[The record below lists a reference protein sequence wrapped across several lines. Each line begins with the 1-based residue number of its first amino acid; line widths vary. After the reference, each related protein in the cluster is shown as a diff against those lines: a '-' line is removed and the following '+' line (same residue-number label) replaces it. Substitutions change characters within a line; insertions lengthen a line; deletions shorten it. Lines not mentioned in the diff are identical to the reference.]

1 MNKKIILSA
10 LAIASVLTACDDDY
24 MKQFEDQDANITDVK
39 NLTMTLENSDYSS
52 IASNATNIAKALEL
66 DPENQ
71 TYVEMLKQV
80 GKQYYFTDDI
90 AGEDYIPAYL
100 MAKYPNADQKSKFTV
115 TYKKFKKTSSYLADF
130 ANISS
135 YQLSGSDYEGV
146 WGDKVKASF
155 LTPQTLNRIP
165 GILKENM
172 SGAAEGTM
180 CVVNYAYSDVEPSI
194 GGGTKEE
201 ESPYA
206 KISEVI
212 ATGAGVESTI
222 KAEVVGTYAKGI
234 LVSDGTGSVLVYPNN
249 VPNYS
254 VGDSVIVTGTT
265 ASYGGLLQYPNTS
278 VITRSGKSESF
289 NYPKAQTMDAAA
301 LNDWMK
307 SPVVKYAKVTGK
319 LSITT
324 NSKGATYYNVEIEGV
339 NGKGSISYPM
349 TGIVDPAL
357 NGKDVDI
364 IGYLI
369 GVTDKDTKYAN
380 IMMTSICE
388 KGGTMLTPIGVL
400 ATSVAG
406 EHKAEGVVI
415 AKYARGFLLSDGTGK
430 MLVYNFKGYDVEIG
444 DVVAVDGKTS
454 LYSGLIQFNSPK
466 VTKLERTAKVSQP
479 VAQEL
484 TAADFTSYVTA
495 PYYAYV
501 TYTGKLSITTDSKGA
516 THYNIAID
524 GTTAQGSISYP
535 LTGAVDLELLKGKTV
550 TVTGY
555 AFGQSSGRYLNTM
568 ITSIAEATPAKAKI
582 AFRAGANVQPNAA
595 VLYRLEGTEWK
606 AYTNDDVKVAVLSP
620 KDYEELGSVTV
631 GDPANALPIYLAKK
645 FPYLVDESMAVVV
658 YAKSNDAMAAKEFS
672 LSNGVWA
679 PATNYTMET
688 AVFVKDGDEISANIS
703 THFDNSLI
711 NDEGGLKAQNTELT
725 GDLTYIWKNNNY
737 GWVASAYKNGTT
749 LKSESWLVTP
759 AFNFL
764 KAKHPVMTFDHACN
778 KMAGYNSDE
787 ELKQLMKER
796 MKVFVSVN
804 YTGDVKTC
812 DWTELEIPG
821 WPTGTDWNFAPSG
834 IIDLSSVI
842 GNKKVVIA
850 FMYKSTVISAQSWEI
865 QNLKVYEQ
873 TEE

>member
-10 LAIASVLTACDDDY
+10 LAFASVLTACDDDY

-80 GKQYYFTDDI
+80 GTQYYFTDDI

-194 GGGTKEE
+194 GGGTVEE
-201 ESPYA
+201 VSPYT

-212 ATGAGVESTI
+212 ANGAGVESTI

-234 LVSDGTGSVLVYPNN
+234 LVSDGTGSILVYPNK

-265 ASYGGLLQYPNTS
+265 SSYGGLLQYPNTS
-278 VITRSGKSESF
+278 TITRSGKSESYK
-289 NYPKAQTMDAAA
+289 YPKAEEMDAAT
-301 LNDWMK
+301 LNSWMK
-307 SPVVKYAKVTGK
+307 SPVVKYAKVSGK
-319 LSITT
+319 LKISG
-324 NSKGATYYNVEIEGV
+324 NYYNVEITGL
-339 NGKGSISYPM
+339 NGQGSISYPM

-364 IGYLI
+364 NGYLI
-369 GVTDKDTKYAN
+369 GVTGSSTKYAN

-400 ATSVAG
+400 AASEAG

-415 AKYARGFLLSDGTGK
+415 AKYARGFLISDGTGK
-430 MLVYNFKGYDVEIG
+430 MLVYNSKGYDVEEG

-454 LYSGLIQFNSPK
+454 LYSGLMQFNSPK

-501 TYTGKLSITTDSKGA
+501 TYTGKLSITTNDKGA
-516 THYNIAID
+516 TYYNIAID
-524 GTTAQGSISYP
+524 GTSAQGSISFP
-535 LTGAVDLELLKGKTV
+535 LTGVVSPDLNGKTV

-555 AFGQSSGRYLNTM
+555 AFGQSSGKYLNTM
-568 ITSIAEATPAKAKI
+568 ITNIAEATPAKAKI
-582 AFRAGANVQPNAA
+582 AFRAGANVQPNAS

-620 KDYEELGSVTV
+620 KDYEELGSATV

-672 LSNGVWA
+672 VSNGVWA

-711 NDEGGLKAQNTELT
+711 NDEGGLKAQDTELT

-778 KMAGYNSDE
+778 KMAGYSSDE

-850 FMYKSTVISAQSWEI
+850 FMYRSTEISAQSWEV

>member
-180 CVVNYAYSDVEPSI
+180 CVVNYAYSEVEPSI
-194 GGGTKEE
+194 GGGTVEE
-201 ESPYA
+201 ENPYT

-278 VITRSGKSESF
+278 TITRSGKSESF

-364 IGYLI
+364 TGYLI
-369 GVTDKDTKYAN
+369 GVTGKDTKYAN

-388 KGGTMLTPIGVL
+388 KGGAMLTPVGVL
-400 ATSVAG
+400 ATSAAG

-430 MLVYNFKGYDVEIG
+430 MLVYNSKGYDVEIG
-444 DVVAVDGKTS
+444 DVVAVDGNTK
-454 LYSGLIQFNSPK
+454 LYSGLMQLNSPK

-501 TYTGKLSITTDSKGA
+501 TYTGKLSITTNDKGA
-516 THYNIAID
+516 TYYNIAID
-524 GTTAQGSISYP
+524 GTSAQGSISFP
-535 LTGAVDLELLKGKTV
+535 LTGVVSPDLKGKTV

-555 AFGQSSGRYLNTM
+555 AFGQSSGKFLNTM
-568 ITSIAEATPAKAKI
+568 ITTIAEATPAKAKI

-595 VLYRLEGTEWK
+595 VLYRLVGTEWK

-620 KDYEELGSVTV
+620 KDYEELGSATV

-688 AVFVKDGDEISANIS
+688 AIFVKDGDEISANIS

-737 GWVASAYKNGTT
+737 GWVASAYKNGAT

-764 KAKHPVMTFDHACN
+764 KAKHPVMTFDHALN
-778 KMAGYNSDE
+778 KMAGYDTEE

-796 MKVFVSVN
+796 CKVLVSVN

-850 FMYKSTVISAQSWEI
+850 FVYKSVENSAHSWEI

>member
-80 GKQYYFTDDI
+80 GTQYYFTDDI

-194 GGGTKEE
+194 GGGTVEE
-201 ESPYA
+201 ESPYT

-212 ATGAGVESTI
+212 ANGAGVESTI

-234 LVSDGTGSVLVYPNN
+234 LVSDGTGSILVYPNK

-265 ASYGGLLQYPNTS
+265 SSYGGLLQYPNTS
-278 VITRSGKSESF
+278 TITRSGKSESYK
-289 NYPKAQTMDAAA
+289 YPKAEEMDAAT
-301 LNDWMK
+301 LNSWMK
-307 SPVVKYAKVTGK
+307 SPVVKYAKVSGK
-319 LSITT
+319 LKISG
-324 NSKGATYYNVEIEGV
+324 NYYNVEITGL
-339 NGKGSISYPM
+339 NGQGSISYPM

-364 IGYLI
+364 NGYLI
-369 GVTDKDTKYAN
+369 GVTGSSTKYAN

-400 ATSVAG
+400 AASEAG

-415 AKYARGFLLSDGTGK
+415 AKYARGFLISDGTGK
-430 MLVYNFKGYDVEIG
+430 MLVYNSKGYDVEEG

-454 LYSGLIQFNSPK
+454 LYSGLMQFNSPK

-501 TYTGKLSITTDSKGA
+501 TYTGKLSITTNDKGA
-516 THYNIAID
+516 TYYNIAID
-524 GTTAQGSISYP
+524 GTSAQGSISFP
-535 LTGAVDLELLKGKTV
+535 LTDVVSPDLNGKTV

-555 AFGQSSGRYLNTM
+555 AFGQSSGKYLNTM
-568 ITSIAEATPAKAKI
+568 IATIAEATPAKAKI
-582 AFRAGANVQPNAA
+582 AFRAGANVQPNAS

-620 KDYEELGSVTV
+620 KDYEELGSATV

-672 LSNGVWA
+672 VSNGVWA

-711 NDEGGLKAQNTELT
+711 NDEGGLKAQDTELT

-778 KMAGYNSDE
+778 KMAGYSSDE
-787 ELKQLMKER
+787 ELMQLMKER

-850 FMYKSTVISAQSWEI
+850 FMYKSTEISAQSWEV

>member
-10 LAIASVLTACDDDY
+10 LAFASVLTACDDDY

-80 GKQYYFTDDI
+80 GTQYYFTDDI

-155 LTPQTLNRIP
+155 LTPQTLNLIP

-194 GGGTKEE
+194 GGGQPEE
-201 ESPYA
+201 EQLA
-206 KISEVI
+206 WTKIASI
-212 ATGAGVESTI
+212 PAR
-222 KAEVVGTYAKGI
+222 
-234 LVSDGTGSVLVYPNN
+234 
-249 VPNYS
+249 
-254 VGDSVIVTGTT
+254 T
-265 ASYGGLLQYPNTS
+265 A
-278 VITRSGKSESF
+278 
-289 NYPKAQTMDAAA
+289 
-301 LNDWMK
+301 
-307 SPVVKYAKVTGK
+307 
-319 LSITT
+319 
-324 NSKGATYYNVEIEGV
+324 
-339 NGKGSISYPM
+339 
-349 TGIVDPAL
+349 
-357 NGKDVDI
+357 GKDWNYVNV
-364 IGYLI
+364 G
-369 GVTDKDTKYAN
+369 
-380 IMMTSICE
+380 
-388 KGGTMLTPIGVL
+388 PID
-400 ATSVAG
+400 
-406 EHKAEGVVI
+406 
-415 AKYARGFLLSDGTGK
+415 LSD
-430 MLVYNFKGYDVEIG
+430 Y
-444 DVVAVDGKTS
+444 
-454 LYSGLIQFNSPK
+454 
-466 VTKLERTAKVSQP
+466 
-479 VAQEL
+479 
-484 TAADFTSYVTA
+484 
-495 PYYAYV
+495 
-501 TYTGKLSITTDSKGA
+501 
-516 THYNIAID
+516 
-524 GTTAQGSISYP
+524 
-535 LTGAVDLELLKGKTV
+535 KGKTV
-550 TVTGY
+550 
-555 AFGQSSGRYLNTM
+555 
-568 ITSIAEATPAKAKI
+568 KI
-582 AFRAGANVQPNAA
+582 AFEYTSTDTTNPKWEIENFRAGEVPYVNLILFAKQTDGSFKKVVTKKGFAGAGEYVLASLWTDGKYYPFGRIAGDKNYGYCTPEAITVTDGVISATDAADFVVTLEEGTKGGFYIKNAIGKYLYAGYNASKNYYYNSFNAADKTGEQGYEWTVTNINNNNDLFVIKNVDAEQYIRFTTFNGTLEFGNWAESKVENNLLASTLIGDEAGFIATEDGIWKNDATYGWVSQASKGVVSASKLETPEITFSETAAMPFITFDEAMKFGTADMLNVYVAEVGAAAAAKKLTFRAAANVAPNAA
-595 VLYRLEGTEWK
+595 ALYRYDGTAWK
-606 AYTNDDVKVAVLSP
+606 EYSNSDAHVAVLSQ
-620 KDYEELGSVTV
+620 KDYDEMGAATV

-672 LSNGVWA
+672 VSNGVWA

-711 NDEGGLKAQNTELT
+711 NDEGGLKAQDTELT

-778 KMAGYNSDE
+778 KMAGYSSDE
-787 ELKQLMKER
+787 ELMQLMKER

-850 FMYKSTVISAQSWEI
+850 FMYKSTEISAQSWEV

>member
-201 ESPYA
+201 ESPYT

-278 VITRSGKSESF
+278 TITRSGKSESF

-324 NSKGATYYNVEIEGV
+324 NSKGATYYNVVIDGV
-339 NGKGSISYPM
+339 NGQGSISYPM

-369 GVTDKDTKYAN
+369 GVTGKDTKYAN

-400 ATSVAG
+400 ATSAAG

-501 TYTGKLSITTDSKGA
+501 TYTGKLSITTNDKGA
-516 THYNIAID
+516 TYYNVAID
-524 GTTAQGSISYP
+524 GTSAQGSISFP
-535 LTGAVDLELLKGKTV
+535 LTGVVSPDLKGKTV

-555 AFGQSSGRYLNTM
+555 AFGQSSGKFLNTM

-582 AFRAGANVQPNAA
+582 AFRAGANVQPNAS

-850 FMYKSTVISAQSWEI
+850 FMYKSTAISAQSWEI

>member
-24 MKQFEDQDANITDVK
+24 MKQFEGQDANITDVK

-319 LSITT
+319 LSISAD
-324 NSKGATYYNVEIEGV
+324 SKYYNVVIDGV

-369 GVTDKDTKYAN
+369 GVTGKDTKYAN

-400 ATSVAG
+400 ATSAAG

-430 MLVYNFKGYDVEIG
+430 MLVYNFKGYDVEVG

-501 TYTGKLSITTDSKGA
+501 TYTGKLSITTNDKGA
-516 THYNIAID
+516 TYYNVAID
-524 GTTAQGSISYP
+524 GTSAQGSISFP
-535 LTGAVDLELLKGKTV
+535 LTGVVSPDLKGKTV

-555 AFGQSSGRYLNTM
+555 AFGQSSGKFLNTM

-582 AFRAGANVQPNAA
+582 AFRAGANVQPNAS

>member
-289 NYPKAQTMDAAA
+289 KYPKAETMDAAA

-369 GVTDKDTKYAN
+369 GVTGKDTKYAN

-400 ATSVAG
+400 ATSAAG

-495 PYYAYV
+495 PYYAHV
-501 TYTGKLSITTDSKGA
+501 TYTGKLSITTNDKGA
-516 THYNIAID
+516 TYYNVAID
-524 GTTAQGSISYP
+524 GTSAQGSISFP
-535 LTGAVDLELLKGKTV
+535 LTGVVSPDLKGKTV

-555 AFGQSSGRYLNTM
+555 AFGQSSGKFLNTM
-568 ITSIAEATPAKAKI
+568 ITTIAEATPAKAKI
-582 AFRAGANVQPNAA
+582 AFRAGANVQPNAS

-688 AVFVKDGDEISANIS
+688 AVFVKDGNEISANIS

>member
-180 CVVNYAYSDVEPSI
+180 CVVNYAYSEVEPSI
-194 GGGTKEE
+194 GGGTVEE
-201 ESPYA
+201 ENPYT

-212 ATGAGVESTI
+212 ANGAGVESTI

-289 NYPKAQTMDAAA
+289 NYPKAETMNAAA

-324 NSKGATYYNVEIEGV
+324 NSKGATYYNVEIDGV

-369 GVTDKDTKYAN
+369 GVTGKDTKYAN

-400 ATSVAG
+400 AASEAG

-501 TYTGKLSITTDSKGA
+501 TYTGKLSITTNDKGA
-516 THYNIAID
+516 TYYNVAID
-524 GTTAQGSISYP
+524 GTSAQGSISFP
-535 LTGAVDLELLKGKTV
+535 LTGVVSPDLKGKTV

-555 AFGQSSGRYLNTM
+555 AFGQSSGKFLNTM

-582 AFRAGANVQPNAA
+582 AFRAGANVQPNAS
-595 VLYRLEGTEWK
+595 VLYRLVGTEWK

-850 FMYKSTVISAQSWEI
+850 FMYKSTAISAQSWEI

>member
-172 SGAAEGTM
+172 SGVAEGTM

-194 GGGTKEE
+194 GGGTVDEK
-201 ESPYA
+201 SPYT

-265 ASYGGLLQYPNTS
+265 SSYGGLLQYPNTS

-289 NYPKAQTMDAAA
+289 NYPKAQTMNAAA
-301 LNDWMK
+301 INDWMK

-319 LSITT
+319 LSITPD
-324 NSKGATYYNVEIEGV
+324 SKYYNVVIDGV
-339 NGKGSISYPM
+339 NGKGSIQYPM

-357 NGKDVDI
+357 NGKEVDI

-369 GVTDKDTKYAN
+369 GVTGKDTKYAN

-400 ATSVAG
+400 AASEVG
-406 EHKAEGVVI
+406 NHKAEGVVI
-415 AKYARGFLLSDGTGK
+415 AKYARGFLISDGTSK
-430 MLVYNFKGYDVEIG
+430 MLVYNSKGYDVEVG
-444 DVVAVDGKTS
+444 DVVAVEGKTN
-454 LYSGLIQFNSPK
+454 LYSGLMQFNSPK

-501 TYTGKLSITTDSKGA
+501 TYTGKLSINKDKGY
-516 THYNIAID
+516 YNIAID
-524 GTTAQGSISYP
+524 GTSVQGSISFP
-535 LTGAVDLELLKGKTV
+535 LTGAVDPALDGKTV

-555 AFGQSSGRYLNTM
+555 AFGQSTGKFLNTM

-582 AFRAGANVQPNAA
+582 AFRAGADVQPNAS
-595 VLYRLEGTEWK
+595 VLYRFEKSEWK
-606 AYTNDDVKVAVLSP
+606 AYTNNNVKVAVLSP
-620 KDYEELGSVTV
+620 KDYEELGSATV

-658 YAKSNDAMAAKEFS
+658 YAKSKDAMAAKEFS

-688 AVFVKDGDEISANIS
+688 AVFVKDGNEISANIS

-711 NDEGGLKAQNTELT
+711 NDEGGLKAQDTELT
-725 GDLTYIWKNNNY
+725 GDLTFVWKNNNY

-759 AFNFL
+759 AFNFK
-764 KAKHPVMTFDHACN
+764 KAKHPVMKFDHAVN
-778 KMAGYNSDE
+778 KMAYSTDE

-796 MKVFVSVN
+796 CKVLVSVN

-812 DWTELEIPG
+812 DWTELEIPE
-821 WPTGTDWNFAPSG
+821 WPTGTDWAFAPSG

-850 FMYKSTVISAQSWEI
+850 FMYKSTEISAQSWEI

>member
-194 GGGTKEE
+194 GGGTVEE
-201 ESPYA
+201 ENPYT

-249 VPNYS
+249 MPNYS

-324 NSKGATYYNVEIEGV
+324 NNKGATYYNVEIEGV

-369 GVTDKDTKYAN
+369 GVTGKDTKYAN

-400 ATSVAG
+400 ATSAAG

-444 DVVAVDGKTS
+444 DVVAVDGKTK
-454 LYSGLIQFNSPK
+454 LYSGLMQFDSPK

-501 TYTGKLSITTDSKGA
+501 TYTGKLSITTNDKGA
-516 THYNIAID
+516 TYYNVAID
-524 GTTAQGSISYP
+524 GTSAQGSISFP
-535 LTGAVDLELLKGKTV
+535 LTGVVSPDLKGKTV

-555 AFGQSSGRYLNTM
+555 AFGQSSGKFLNTM

-582 AFRAGANVQPNAA
+582 AFRAGANVQPNAS
-595 VLYRLEGTEWK
+595 VLYRLVGTEWK

-850 FMYKSTVISAQSWEI
+850 FMYRSTVISAQSWEI

>member
-201 ESPYA
+201 ESPYT

-324 NSKGATYYNVEIEGV
+324 NNKGATYYNVVIDGV
-339 NGKGSISYPM
+339 NGQGSISYPM

-369 GVTDKDTKYAN
+369 GVTGKDTKYAN

-400 ATSVAG
+400 ATSAAG

-501 TYTGKLSITTDSKGA
+501 TYTGKLSITTNDKGA
-516 THYNIAID
+516 TYYNVAID
-524 GTTAQGSISYP
+524 GTSAQGSISFP
-535 LTGAVDLELLKGKTV
+535 LTGVVSPDLKGKTV

-555 AFGQSSGRYLNTM
+555 AFGQSSGKFLNTM

-582 AFRAGANVQPNAA
+582 AFRAGANVQPNAS

>member
-10 LAIASVLTACDDDY
+10 LAFASVLTACDDDY

-80 GKQYYFTDDI
+80 GTQYYFTDDI

-194 GGGTKEE
+194 GGGTVEE
-201 ESPYA
+201 VSPYT

-212 ATGAGVESTI
+212 ANGAGVESTI

-234 LVSDGTGSVLVYPNN
+234 LVSDGSGSILVYPNK

-265 ASYGGLLQYPNTS
+265 SSYGGLLQYPNTS
-278 VITRSGKSESF
+278 TITRSGKSESYK
-289 NYPKAQTMDAAA
+289 YPKAEEMDAAT
-301 LNDWMK
+301 LNSWMK
-307 SPVVKYAKVTGK
+307 SPVVKYAKVSGK
-319 LSITT
+319 LKISG
-324 NSKGATYYNVEIEGV
+324 NYYNVEITGL
-339 NGKGSISYPM
+339 NGQGSISYPM

-364 IGYLI
+364 NGYLI
-369 GVTDKDTKYAN
+369 GVTGSSTKYAN

-400 ATSVAG
+400 AASEAG

-415 AKYARGFLLSDGTGK
+415 AKYARGFLISDGTGK
-430 MLVYNFKGYDVEIG
+430 MLVYNSKGYDVEEG
-444 DVVAVDGKTS
+444 DVVAVEGKTS
-454 LYSGLIQFNSPK
+454 LYSGLMQFNSPK

-501 TYTGKLSITTDSKGA
+501 TYTGKLSITTNDKGA
-516 THYNIAID
+516 TYYNIAID
-524 GTTAQGSISYP
+524 GTSAQGSISFP
-535 LTGAVDLELLKGKTV
+535 LTGVVSPDLNGKTV

-555 AFGQSSGRYLNTM
+555 AFGQSSGKYLNTM
-568 ITSIAEATPAKAKI
+568 ITTIAEATPAKAKI
-582 AFRAGANVQPNAA
+582 AFRAGANVQPNAS

-620 KDYEELGSVTV
+620 KDYEELGSATV

-672 LSNGVWA
+672 VSNGVWA

-711 NDEGGLKAQNTELT
+711 NDEGGLKAQDTELT

-778 KMAGYNSDE
+778 KMAGYSSDE

-850 FMYKSTVISAQSWEI
+850 FMYKSTEISAQSWEV

>member
-80 GKQYYFTDDI
+80 GTQYYFTDDI

-172 SGAAEGTM
+172 SGSAEGTM

-194 GGGTKEE
+194 GGGTVEE
-201 ESPYA
+201 KSPYT

-212 ATGAGVESTI
+212 ANGAGVESTI

-234 LVSDGTGSVLVYPNN
+234 LVSDGTGSILVYPNK

-265 ASYGGLLQYPNTS
+265 SSYGGLLQYPNTS
-278 VITRSGKSESF
+278 TITRSGKSESYK
-289 NYPKAQTMDAAA
+289 YPKAEEMDAAT
-301 LNDWMK
+301 LNSWMK
-307 SPVVKYAKVTGK
+307 SPVVKYAKVSGK

-324 NSKGATYYNVEIEGV
+324 NSKGTTYYNVEIEGV
-339 NGKGSISYPM
+339 NGQGSISYPM

-364 IGYLI
+364 NGYLI
-369 GVTDKDTKYAN
+369 GVTGSSTKYAN

-400 ATSVAG
+400 AASEAG

-415 AKYARGFLLSDGTGK
+415 AKYARGFLISDGTGK
-430 MLVYNFKGYDVEIG
+430 MLVYNSKGYDVEEG

-454 LYSGLIQFNSPK
+454 LYSGLMQFNSPK
-466 VTKLERTAKVSQP
+466 VTKLERTSKVSQP

-501 TYTGKLSITTDSKGA
+501 TYTGKLSITTNDKGA
-516 THYNIAID
+516 TYYNIAID
-524 GTTAQGSISYP
+524 GTSAQGSISFP
-535 LTGAVDLELLKGKTV
+535 LTGVVSPDLNGKTV

-555 AFGQSSGRYLNTM
+555 AFGQSSGKYLNTM
-568 ITSIAEATPAKAKI
+568 ITTIAEATPAKAKI
-582 AFRAGANVQPNAA
+582 AFRAGANVQPNAS

-620 KDYEELGSVTV
+620 KDYEELGSATV

-672 LSNGVWA
+672 VSNGVWA

-711 NDEGGLKAQNTELT
+711 NDEGGLKAQDTELT

-778 KMAGYNSDE
+778 KMAGYSSDE
-787 ELKQLMKER
+787 ELMQLMKER

-850 FMYKSTVISAQSWEI
+850 FMYKSTEISAQSWEV

>member
-324 NSKGATYYNVEIEGV
+324 NNKGATYYNVEIEGV

-369 GVTDKDTKYAN
+369 GVTGKDTKYAN

-400 ATSVAG
+400 ATSAAG

-501 TYTGKLSITTDSKGA
+501 TYTGKLSITTNDKGA
-516 THYNIAID
+516 TYYNVAID
-524 GTTAQGSISYP
+524 GTSAQGSISFP
-535 LTGAVDLELLKGKTV
+535 LTGVVSPDLKGKTV

-555 AFGQSSGRYLNTM
+555 AFGQSSGKFLNTM

-582 AFRAGANVQPNAA
+582 AFRAGTNVQPNAS

-688 AVFVKDGDEISANIS
+688 AIFVKEGNEISANIS
-703 THFDNSLI
+703 TYFDNSLI
-711 NDEGGLKAQNTELT
+711 NDEGGLKAQDTELT
-725 GDLTYIWKNNNY
+725 GDLTFVWKNNNY

-764 KAKHPVMTFDHACN
+764 KAKHPVMKFDHALN
-778 KMAGYNSDE
+778 KMAGYSTDE

-796 MKVFVSVN
+796 CKVLVSVN

>member
-249 VPNYS
+249 MPNYS

-324 NSKGATYYNVEIEGV
+324 NNKGATYYNVEIEGV

-369 GVTDKDTKYAN
+369 GVTGKDTKYAN

-400 ATSVAG
+400 ATSAAG

-430 MLVYNFKGYDVEIG
+430 MLVYNFKGYDVEVG

-479 VAQEL
+479 AAQEL

-501 TYTGKLSITTDSKGA
+501 TYTGKLSITTNDKGA
-516 THYNIAID
+516 TYYNVAID
-524 GTTAQGSISYP
+524 GTSAQGSISFP
-535 LTGAVDLELLKGKTV
+535 LTGVVSPDLKGKTV

-555 AFGQSSGRYLNTM
+555 AFGQSSGKFLNTM

-582 AFRAGANVQPNAA
+582 AFRAGTNVQPNAS

-711 NDEGGLKAQNTELT
+711 NDEGGLKAQDTELT
-725 GDLTYIWKNNNY
+725 GDLTFVWKNNNY

-759 AFNFL
+759 AFNFK
-764 KAKHPVMTFDHACN
+764 KAKHPVMKFDHALN
-778 KMAGYNSDE
+778 KMAGYSTDE

-796 MKVFVSVN
+796 CKVLVSVN

>member
-80 GKQYYFTDDI
+80 GTQYYFTDDI

-194 GGGTKEE
+194 GGGTVEE
-201 ESPYA
+201 KSPYT

-212 ATGAGVESTI
+212 ANGAGVESTI

-234 LVSDGTGSVLVYPNN
+234 LVSDGSGSILVYPNK

-265 ASYGGLLQYPNTS
+265 SSYGGLLQYPNSS

-289 NYPKAQTMDAAA
+289 NYPQAETMNAAA

-324 NSKGATYYNVEIEGV
+324 NSKGTTYYNVEIEGV
-339 NGKGSISYPM
+339 NGQGSISYPM

-364 IGYLI
+364 NGYLI
-369 GVTDKDTKYAN
+369 GVTGSSTKYAN

-400 ATSVAG
+400 AASEAG

-415 AKYARGFLLSDGTGK
+415 AKYARGFLISDGTGK
-430 MLVYNFKGYDVEIG
+430 MLVYNSKGYDVEVG

-454 LYSGLIQFNSPK
+454 LYSGLMQFNSPK

-501 TYTGKLSITTDSKGA
+501 TYTGKLSITTNDKGA
-516 THYNIAID
+516 TYYNIAID
-524 GTTAQGSISYP
+524 GTSAQGSISFP
-535 LTGAVDLELLKGKTV
+535 LTGVVSPDLNGKTV

-555 AFGQSSGRYLNTM
+555 AFGQSSGKYLNTM
-568 ITSIAEATPAKAKI
+568 IATIAEATPAKAKI
-582 AFRAGANVQPNAA
+582 AFRAGANVQPNAS

-620 KDYEELGSVTV
+620 KDYEELGSATV

-672 LSNGVWA
+672 VSNGVWA

-711 NDEGGLKAQNTELT
+711 NDEGGLKAQDTELT

-778 KMAGYNSDE
+778 KMAGYSSDE

-850 FMYKSTVISAQSWEI
+850 FMYKSTEISAQSWEV

>member
-10 LAIASVLTACDDDY
+10 LAFASVLTACDDDY

-80 GKQYYFTDDI
+80 GTQYYFTDDI

-172 SGAAEGTM
+172 SGVAEGTM

-194 GGGTKEE
+194 GGGTVEE
-201 ESPYA
+201 ESPYT

-212 ATGAGVESTI
+212 ANGAGVESTI

-234 LVSDGTGSVLVYPNN
+234 LVSDGSGSILVYPNK

-265 ASYGGLLQYPNTS
+265 SSYGGLLQYPNTS
-278 VITRSGKSESF
+278 TITRSGKSESYK
-289 NYPKAQTMDAAA
+289 YPKAEEMDAAT
-301 LNDWMK
+301 LNSWMK
-307 SPVVKYAKVTGK
+307 SPVVKYAKVSGK
-319 LSITT
+319 LKISG
-324 NSKGATYYNVEIEGV
+324 NYYNVEITGL
-339 NGKGSISYPM
+339 NGQGSISYPM

-364 IGYLI
+364 NGYLI
-369 GVTDKDTKYAN
+369 GVTGSSTKYAN

-400 ATSVAG
+400 AASEAG

-415 AKYARGFLLSDGTGK
+415 AKYARGFLISDGTGK
-430 MLVYNFKGYDVEIG
+430 MLVYNSKGYDVEEG

-454 LYSGLIQFNSPK
+454 LYSGLMQFNSPK

-501 TYTGKLSITTDSKGA
+501 TYTGKLSITTNNKGA
-516 THYNIAID
+516 TYYNIAID
-524 GTTAQGSISYP
+524 GTSAQGSISFP
-535 LTGAVDLELLKGKTV
+535 LTGVVSPDLNGKTV

-555 AFGQSSGRYLNTM
+555 AFGQSSGKYLNTM
-568 ITSIAEATPAKAKI
+568 ITTIAEATPAKAKI
-582 AFRAGANVQPNAA
+582 AFRAGANVQPNAS

-620 KDYEELGSVTV
+620 KDYEELGSATV

-672 LSNGVWA
+672 VSNGVWA

-711 NDEGGLKAQNTELT
+711 NDEGGLKAQDTELT

-778 KMAGYNSDE
+778 KMAGYSSDE

-850 FMYKSTVISAQSWEI
+850 FMYKSTEISAQSWEV

>member
-165 GILKENM
+165 EILKENM

-201 ESPYA
+201 ESPYT

-278 VITRSGKSESF
+278 TITRSGKSESF

-324 NSKGATYYNVEIEGV
+324 NNKGATYYNVEIEGV

-369 GVTDKDTKYAN
+369 GVTGKDTKYAN

-388 KGGTMLTPIGVL
+388 KGGTMLSPIGVI
-400 ATSVAG
+400 AASEAG
-406 EHKAEGVVI
+406 QHKAEGIVI
-415 AKYARGFLLSDGTGK
+415 AKYARGFLISDGTGK

-444 DVVAVDGKTS
+444 DVVAVDGKTK
-454 LYSGLIQFNSPK
+454 LYSGLMQFDSPK

-479 VAQEL
+479 AAQEL

-495 PYYAYV
+495 PYSAYV
-501 TYTGKLSITTDSKGA
+501 TYTGKLSITTNDKGA
-516 THYNIAID
+516 TYYNVAID
-524 GTTAQGSISYP
+524 GTSAQGSISFP
-535 LTGAVDLELLKGKTV
+535 LTGVVSPDLKGKTV

-555 AFGQSSGRYLNTM
+555 AFGQSSGKFLNTM
-568 ITSIAEATPAKAKI
+568 ITTIAEATTAKAKI
-582 AFRAGANVQPNAA
+582 AFRAGANVQPNAS

-606 AYTNDDVKVAVLSP
+606 AYTNNDVKVAVLSP
-620 KDYEELGSVTV
+620 KDYEELGSATV

>member
-10 LAIASVLTACDDDY
+10 LAFASVLTACDDDY

-80 GKQYYFTDDI
+80 GTQYYFTDDI

-194 GGGTKEE
+194 GGGTVEE
-201 ESPYA
+201 ESPYT

-212 ATGAGVESTI
+212 ANGAGVESTI

-234 LVSDGTGSVLVYPNN
+234 LVSDGSGSILVYPNK

-265 ASYGGLLQYPNTS
+265 SSYGGLLQYPNTS
-278 VITRSGKSESF
+278 TITRSGKSESYK
-289 NYPKAQTMDAAA
+289 YPKAEEMDAAT
-301 LNDWMK
+301 LNSWMK
-307 SPVVKYAKVTGK
+307 SPVVKYAKVSGK
-319 LSITT
+319 LKISG
-324 NSKGATYYNVEIEGV
+324 NYYNVEITGL
-339 NGKGSISYPM
+339 NGQGSISYPM

-364 IGYLI
+364 NGYLI
-369 GVTDKDTKYAN
+369 GVTGSSTKYAN

-400 ATSVAG
+400 AASEAG

-415 AKYARGFLLSDGTGK
+415 AKYARGFLISDGTGK
-430 MLVYNFKGYDVEIG
+430 MLVYNSKGYDVEVG

-454 LYSGLIQFNSPK
+454 LYSGLMQFNSPK

-501 TYTGKLSITTDSKGA
+501 TYTGKLSITTNDKGA
-516 THYNIAID
+516 TYYNIAID
-524 GTTAQGSISYP
+524 GTSAQGSISFP
-535 LTGAVDLELLKGKTV
+535 LTGVVSPDLNGKTV

-555 AFGQSSGRYLNTM
+555 AFGQSSGKYLNTM
-568 ITSIAEATPAKAKI
+568 ITTIAEATPAKAKI
-582 AFRAGANVQPNAA
+582 AFRAGANVQPNAS

-620 KDYEELGSVTV
+620 KDYEELGSATV

-672 LSNGVWA
+672 VSNGVWA

-711 NDEGGLKAQNTELT
+711 NDEGGLKAQDTELT

-778 KMAGYNSDE
+778 KMAGYSSDE

-850 FMYKSTVISAQSWEI
+850 FMYKSTEISAQSWEV

>member
-369 GVTDKDTKYAN
+369 GVTGKDTKYAN

-400 ATSVAG
+400 ATSAAG

-501 TYTGKLSITTDSKGA
+501 TYTGKLSITTNDKGA
-516 THYNIAID
+516 TYYNVAID
-524 GTTAQGSISYP
+524 GTSAQGSISFP
-535 LTGAVDLELLKGKTV
+535 LTGVVSPDLKGKTV

-555 AFGQSSGRYLNTM
+555 AFGQSSGKFLNTM

-582 AFRAGANVQPNAA
+582 AFRAGANVQPNAS

>member
-201 ESPYA
+201 ESPYT

-324 NSKGATYYNVEIEGV
+324 NNKGATYYNVVIEGV

-369 GVTDKDTKYAN
+369 GVTGKDTKYAN

-400 ATSVAG
+400 ATSAAG

-501 TYTGKLSITTDSKGA
+501 TYTGKLSITTNDKGA
-516 THYNIAID
+516 TYYNVAID
-524 GTTAQGSISYP
+524 GTSAQGSISFP
-535 LTGAVDLELLKGKTV
+535 LTGVVSPDLKGKTV

-555 AFGQSSGRYLNTM
+555 AFGQSSGKFLNTM

-582 AFRAGANVQPNAA
+582 AFRAGANVQPNAS
-595 VLYRLEGTEWK
+595 VLYRLVGTEWK

-850 FMYKSTVISAQSWEI
+850 FMYKSTAISAQSWEI

>member
-155 LTPQTLNRIP
+155 LTPQTFNRIP

-201 ESPYA
+201 ESPYT

-249 VPNYS
+249 MPNYS

-278 VITRSGKSESF
+278 TITRSGKSESF

-369 GVTDKDTKYAN
+369 GVTGKDTKYAN

-400 ATSVAG
+400 ATSAAG

-444 DVVAVDGKTS
+444 DVVAVDGKTK
-454 LYSGLIQFNSPK
+454 LYSGLMQFDSPK

-479 VAQEL
+479 AAQEL

-495 PYYAYV
+495 PYSAYV
-501 TYTGKLSITTDSKGA
+501 TYTGKLSITTNDKGA
-516 THYNIAID
+516 TYYNIAID
-524 GTTAQGSISYP
+524 GTSAQGSISFP
-535 LTGAVDLELLKGKTV
+535 LTGVVSPDLKGKTV

-555 AFGQSSGRYLNTM
+555 AFGQSSGKFLNTM

-582 AFRAGANVQPNAA
+582 AFRAGANVQPNAS
-595 VLYRLEGTEWK
+595 VLYRLVGTEWK

-821 WPTGTDWNFAPSG
+821 WSTGTDWNFAPSG

-850 FMYKSTVISAQSWEI
+850 FMYRSTVISAQSWEI

>member
-80 GKQYYFTDDI
+80 GTQYYFTDDI

-194 GGGTKEE
+194 GGGTVEE
-201 ESPYA
+201 ESPYT

-212 ATGAGVESTI
+212 ANGAGVESTI

-234 LVSDGTGSVLVYPNN
+234 LVSDGSGSILVYPNK

-265 ASYGGLLQYPNTS
+265 SSYGGLLQYPNTS
-278 VITRSGKSESF
+278 TITRSGKSESYK
-289 NYPKAQTMDAAA
+289 YPKAEEMDAAT
-301 LNDWMK
+301 LNSWMK
-307 SPVVKYAKVTGK
+307 SPVVKYAKVSGK
-319 LSITT
+319 LKISG
-324 NSKGATYYNVEIEGV
+324 NYYNVEITGL
-339 NGKGSISYPM
+339 NGQGSISYPM

-364 IGYLI
+364 NGYLI
-369 GVTDKDTKYAN
+369 GVTGSSTKYAN

-400 ATSVAG
+400 AASEAG

-415 AKYARGFLLSDGTGK
+415 AKYARGFLISDGTGK
-430 MLVYNFKGYDVEIG
+430 MLVYNSKGYDVEEG

-454 LYSGLIQFNSPK
+454 LYSGLMQFNSPK

-501 TYTGKLSITTDSKGA
+501 TYTGKLSITTNDKGA
-516 THYNIAID
+516 TYYNIAID
-524 GTTAQGSISYP
+524 GTSAQGSISFP
-535 LTGAVDLELLKGKTV
+535 LTGVVSPDLNGKTV

-555 AFGQSSGRYLNTM
+555 AFGQSSGKYLNTM
-568 ITSIAEATPAKAKI
+568 ITTIAEATPAKAKI
-582 AFRAGANVQPNAA
+582 AFRAGANVQPNAS

-620 KDYEELGSVTV
+620 KDYEELGSATV

-672 LSNGVWA
+672 VSNGVWA

-711 NDEGGLKAQNTELT
+711 NDEGGLKAQDTELT

-778 KMAGYNSDE
+778 KMAGYSSDE

-850 FMYKSTVISAQSWEI
+850 FMYRSTEISAQSWEV

>member
-10 LAIASVLTACDDDY
+10 LAFASVLTACDDDY

-80 GKQYYFTDDI
+80 GTQYYFTDDI

-194 GGGTKEE
+194 GGGTVEE
-201 ESPYA
+201 ESPYT

-212 ATGAGVESTI
+212 ANGAGVESTI

-234 LVSDGTGSVLVYPNN
+234 LVSDGSGSILVYPNK

-265 ASYGGLLQYPNTS
+265 SSYGGLLQYPNTS
-278 VITRSGKSESF
+278 TITRSGKSESYK
-289 NYPKAQTMDAAA
+289 YPKAEEMDAAT
-301 LNDWMK
+301 LNSWMK
-307 SPVVKYAKVTGK
+307 SPVVKYAKVSGK
-319 LSITT
+319 LKISG
-324 NSKGATYYNVEIEGV
+324 NYYNVEITGL
-339 NGKGSISYPM
+339 NGQGSISYPM

-364 IGYLI
+364 NGYLI
-369 GVTDKDTKYAN
+369 GVTGSSTKYAN

-400 ATSVAG
+400 AASEAG

-415 AKYARGFLLSDGTGK
+415 AKYARGFLISDGTGK
-430 MLVYNFKGYDVEIG
+430 MLVYNSKGYDVEEG

-454 LYSGLIQFNSPK
+454 LYSGLMQFNSPK

-501 TYTGKLSITTDSKGA
+501 TYTGKLSITTNDKGA
-516 THYNIAID
+516 TYYNIAID
-524 GTTAQGSISYP
+524 GTSAQGSISFP
-535 LTGAVDLELLKGKTV
+535 LTGVVSPDLNGKTV

-568 ITSIAEATPAKAKI
+568 ITTIAEATPAKAKI
-582 AFRAGANVQPNAA
+582 AFRAGANVQPNAS

-620 KDYEELGSVTV
+620 KDYEELGSATV

-672 LSNGVWA
+672 VSNGVWA

-711 NDEGGLKAQNTELT
+711 NDEGGLKAQDTELT

-778 KMAGYNSDE
+778 KMAGYSSDE
-787 ELKQLMKER
+787 ELMQLMKER

-850 FMYKSTVISAQSWEI
+850 FMYRSTEISAQSWEV

>member
-180 CVVNYAYSDVEPSI
+180 CVVNYAYSEVEPSI
-194 GGGTKEE
+194 GGGTVEE
-201 ESPYA
+201 ENPYT

-324 NSKGATYYNVEIEGV
+324 NSKGATYYNVVIDGV
-339 NGKGSISYPM
+339 NGQGSISYPM

-364 IGYLI
+364 TGYLI
-369 GVTDKDTKYAN
+369 GVTGKDTKYAN

-388 KGGTMLTPIGVL
+388 KGGAMLTPIGVL
-400 ATSVAG
+400 ATSAAG

-444 DVVAVDGKTS
+444 DVVAVDGKTK
-454 LYSGLIQFNSPK
+454 LYSGLMQFDSPK

-479 VAQEL
+479 AAQEL

-495 PYYAYV
+495 PYSAYV
-501 TYTGKLSITTDSKGA
+501 TYTGKLSITTNDKGA
-516 THYNIAID
+516 TYYNVAID
-524 GTTAQGSISYP
+524 GTSAQGSISFP
-535 LTGAVDLELLKGKTV
+535 LTGVVSPDLKGKTV

-555 AFGQSSGRYLNTM
+555 AFGQSSGKFLNTM

-582 AFRAGANVQPNAA
+582 AFRAGADVQPNAS
-595 VLYRLEGTEWK
+595 VLYRFEKSEWK

-711 NDEGGLKAQNTELT
+711 NDEGGLKAQDTELT
-725 GDLTYIWKNNNY
+725 GDLTFVWKNNNY

-759 AFNFL
+759 AFNFK
-764 KAKHPVMTFDHACN
+764 KAKRPVMKFDHAVN
-778 KMAGYNSDE
+778 KMAGYSTDE

-796 MKVFVSVN
+796 CKVLVSVN

-812 DWTELEIPG
+812 DWTELEIPE
-821 WPTGTDWNFAPSG
+821 WPTGSDWAFASSG

-842 GNKKVVIA
+842 GNNKVVVA
-850 FMYKSTVISAQSWEI
+850 FVYKSAENSAHSWEI

>member
-146 WGDKVKASF
+146 WGNKVKASF

-201 ESPYA
+201 ESPYT

-278 VITRSGKSESF
+278 TITRSGKSESF

-324 NSKGATYYNVEIEGV
+324 NNKGATYYNVEIEGV

-369 GVTDKDTKYAN
+369 GVTGKDTKYAN

-388 KGGTMLTPIGVL
+388 KGGTMLSPIGVI
-400 ATSVAG
+400 AASEAG
-406 EHKAEGVVI
+406 QHKAEGIVI
-415 AKYARGFLLSDGTGK
+415 AKYARGFLISDGTGK

-444 DVVAVDGKTS
+444 DVVAVDGKTK
-454 LYSGLIQFNSPK
+454 LYSGLMQFDSPK

-479 VAQEL
+479 AAQEL

-495 PYYAYV
+495 PYSAYV
-501 TYTGKLSITTDSKGA
+501 TYTGKLSITTNDKGA
-516 THYNIAID
+516 TYYNIAID
-524 GTTAQGSISYP
+524 GTSAQGSISFP
-535 LTGAVDLELLKGKTV
+535 LTGVVSPDLKGKTV

-555 AFGQSSGRYLNTM
+555 AFGQSSGKFLNTM
-568 ITSIAEATPAKAKI
+568 ITTIAEATPAKAKI
-582 AFRAGANVQPNAA
+582 AFRAGANVQPNAS

-606 AYTNDDVKVAVLSP
+606 AYTNNDVKVAVLSP
-620 KDYEELGSVTV
+620 KDYEELGSATV

>member
-201 ESPYA
+201 ESPYT

-369 GVTDKDTKYAN
+369 GVTGKDTKYAN

-400 ATSVAG
+400 ATSAAG

-501 TYTGKLSITTDSKGA
+501 TYTGKLSKTTDSKGA
-516 THYNIAID
+516 THFNIAID

-555 AFGQSSGRYLNTM
+555 AIGQSSGKFLNTM
-568 ITSIAEATPAKAKI
+568 ITSIAEAAPAKAKI
-582 AFRAGANVQPNAA
+582 AFRAGADVQPNAS
-595 VLYRLEGTEWK
+595 VLYRFEKSEWK
-606 AYTNDDVKVAVLSP
+606 AYTNNDVKVAVLSP
-620 KDYEELGSVTV
+620 KDYEELGSATV

-658 YAKSNDAMAAKEFS
+658 YAKSKDAMAAKEFS

-688 AVFVKDGDEISANIS
+688 AVFVKDGNEISANIS

-711 NDEGGLKAQNTELT
+711 NDEGGLKAQDTELT
-725 GDLTYIWKNNNY
+725 GDLTFVWKNNNY

-759 AFNFL
+759 AFNFK
-764 KAKHPVMTFDHACN
+764 KAKHPVMKFDHAVN
-778 KMAGYNSDE
+778 KMAGYSTDE

-796 MKVFVSVN
+796 CKVLVSVN

-812 DWTELEIPG
+812 DWTELEIPE
-821 WPTGTDWNFAPSG
+821 WPTGTDWSFAPSG

-842 GNKKVVIA
+842 GNNKVVVA
-850 FMYKSTVISAQSWEI
+850 FVYKSAENSAHSWEI

>member
-10 LAIASVLTACDDDY
+10 LAFASVLTACDDDY

-80 GKQYYFTDDI
+80 GTQYYFTDDI

-194 GGGTKEE
+194 GGGTVEE
-201 ESPYA
+201 VSPYT

-212 ATGAGVESTI
+212 ANGAGVESTI

-234 LVSDGTGSVLVYPNN
+234 LVSDGTGSILVYPNK

-265 ASYGGLLQYPNTS
+265 SSYGGLLQYPNTS
-278 VITRSGKSESF
+278 TITRSGKSESYK
-289 NYPKAQTMDAAA
+289 YPKAEEMDAAT
-301 LNDWMK
+301 LNSWMK

-324 NSKGATYYNVEIEGV
+324 NSKGTTYYNVEIEGV
-339 NGKGSISYPM
+339 NGQGSISYPM

-364 IGYLI
+364 NGYLI
-369 GVTDKDTKYAN
+369 GVTGSSTKYAN

-400 ATSVAG
+400 AASEAG

-415 AKYARGFLLSDGTGK
+415 AKYARGFLISDGTGK
-430 MLVYNFKGYDVEIG
+430 MLVYNSKGYDVEEG

-454 LYSGLIQFNSPK
+454 LYSGLMQFKSPK

-501 TYTGKLSITTDSKGA
+501 TYTGKLSITTNDKGA
-516 THYNIAID
+516 TYYNIAID
-524 GTTAQGSISYP
+524 GTSAQGSISFP
-535 LTGAVDLELLKGKTV
+535 LTGVVSPDLNGKTV

-555 AFGQSSGRYLNTM
+555 AFGQSSGKYLNTM
-568 ITSIAEATPAKAKI
+568 IATIAEATPAKAKI
-582 AFRAGANVQPNAA
+582 AFRAGANVQPNAS

-620 KDYEELGSVTV
+620 KDYEELGSATV

-672 LSNGVWA
+672 VSNGVWA

-711 NDEGGLKAQNTELT
+711 NDEGGLKAQDTELT

-778 KMAGYNSDE
+778 KMAGYSSDE

-850 FMYKSTVISAQSWEI
+850 FMYRSTEISAQSWEV

>member
-10 LAIASVLTACDDDY
+10 LAFASVLTACDDDY

-80 GKQYYFTDDI
+80 GTQYYFTDDI

-194 GGGTKEE
+194 GGGTVEE
-201 ESPYA
+201 VSPYT

-212 ATGAGVESTI
+212 ANGAGVESTI

-234 LVSDGTGSVLVYPNN
+234 LVSDGSGSILVYPNK

-265 ASYGGLLQYPNTS
+265 SSYGGLLQYPNTS
-278 VITRSGKSESF
+278 TITRSGKSESYK
-289 NYPKAQTMDAAA
+289 YPKAEEMDAAT
-301 LNDWMK
+301 LNSWMK
-307 SPVVKYAKVTGK
+307 SPVVKYAKVSGK
-319 LSITT
+319 LKISG
-324 NSKGATYYNVEIEGV
+324 NYYNVEITGL
-339 NGKGSISYPM
+339 NGQGSISYPM

-364 IGYLI
+364 NGYLI
-369 GVTDKDTKYAN
+369 GVTGSSTKYAN

-400 ATSVAG
+400 ATSAAG

-415 AKYARGFLLSDGTGK
+415 AKYARGFLISDGTGK
-430 MLVYNFKGYDVEIG
+430 MLVYNSKGYDVEEG

-454 LYSGLIQFNSPK
+454 LYSGLMQFNSPK

-501 TYTGKLSITTDSKGA
+501 TYTGKLSITTNDKGA
-516 THYNIAID
+516 TYYNIAID
-524 GTTAQGSISYP
+524 GTSAQGSISFP
-535 LTGAVDLELLKGKTV
+535 LTGVVSPDLNGKTV

-555 AFGQSSGRYLNTM
+555 AFGQSSGKYLNTM
-568 ITSIAEATPAKAKI
+568 IATIAEVTPAKAKI
-582 AFRAGANVQPNAA
+582 AFRAGANVQPNAS

-620 KDYEELGSVTV
+620 KDYEELGSATV

-672 LSNGVWA
+672 VSNGVWA

-711 NDEGGLKAQNTELT
+711 NDEGGLKAQDTELT

-778 KMAGYNSDE
+778 KMAGYSSDE

-850 FMYKSTVISAQSWEI
+850 FMYRSTEISAQSWEV

>member
-289 NYPKAQTMDAAA
+289 KYPKAETMDAAA

-369 GVTDKDTKYAN
+369 GVTGKDTKYAN

-400 ATSVAG
+400 ATSAAG

-501 TYTGKLSITTDSKGA
+501 TYTGKLSITTNDKGA
-516 THYNIAID
+516 TYYNVAID
-524 GTTAQGSISYP
+524 GTSAQGSISFP
-535 LTGAVDLELLKGKTV
+535 LTGVVSPDLKGKTV

-555 AFGQSSGRYLNTM
+555 AFGQSSGKFLNTM
-568 ITSIAEATPAKAKI
+568 ITTIAEATPAKAKI
-582 AFRAGANVQPNAA
+582 AFRAGANVQPNAS

-688 AVFVKDGDEISANIS
+688 AVFVKDGNEISANIS

>member
-324 NSKGATYYNVEIEGV
+324 NNKGATYYNVEIEGV

-369 GVTDKDTKYAN
+369 GVTGKDTKYAN

-400 ATSVAG
+400 ATSAAG

-501 TYTGKLSITTDSKGA
+501 TYTGKLSITTNDKGA
-516 THYNIAID
+516 TYYNVAID
-524 GTTAQGSISYP
+524 GTSAQGSISFP
-535 LTGAVDLELLKGKTV
+535 LTDVVDPALKGKTV

-555 AFGQSSGRYLNTM
+555 AFGQSSGKFLNTM

-582 AFRAGANVQPNAA
+582 AFRAGANVQPNAS

>member
-80 GKQYYFTDDI
+80 GTQYYFTDDI

-194 GGGTKEE
+194 GGGTVEE
-201 ESPYA
+201 ESPYT

-212 ATGAGVESTI
+212 ANGAGVESTI

-234 LVSDGTGSVLVYPNN
+234 LVSDGTGSILVYPNK

-265 ASYGGLLQYPNTS
+265 SSYGGLLQYPNTS
-278 VITRSGKSESF
+278 TITRSGKSESYK
-289 NYPKAQTMDAAA
+289 YPKAEEMDAAT
-301 LNDWMK
+301 LNSWMK
-307 SPVVKYAKVTGK
+307 SPVVKYAKVSGK
-319 LSITT
+319 LKISG
-324 NSKGATYYNVEIEGV
+324 NYYNVEITGL
-339 NGKGSISYPM
+339 NGQGSISYPM

-364 IGYLI
+364 NGYLI
-369 GVTDKDTKYAN
+369 GVTGSSTKYAN

-400 ATSVAG
+400 AASEAG

-415 AKYARGFLLSDGTGK
+415 AKYARGFLISDGTGK
-430 MLVYNFKGYDVEIG
+430 MLVYNSKGYDVEEG
-444 DVVAVDGKTS
+444 DVVAVEGKTS
-454 LYSGLIQFNSPK
+454 LYSGLMQFNSPK

-501 TYTGKLSITTDSKGA
+501 TYTGKLSITTNDKGA
-516 THYNIAID
+516 TYYNIAID
-524 GTTAQGSISYP
+524 GTSAQGSISFP
-535 LTGAVDLELLKGKTV
+535 LTGVVSPDLNGKTV

-555 AFGQSSGRYLNTM
+555 AFGQSSGKYLNTM
-568 ITSIAEATPAKAKI
+568 IATIAEATPAKAKI
-582 AFRAGANVQPNAA
+582 AFRAGANVQPNAS

-620 KDYEELGSVTV
+620 KDYEELGSATV

-672 LSNGVWA
+672 VSNGVWA

-711 NDEGGLKAQNTELT
+711 NDEGGLKAQDTELT

-778 KMAGYNSDE
+778 KMAGYSSDE

-850 FMYKSTVISAQSWEI
+850 FMYRSTEISAQSWEV

>member
-194 GGGTKEE
+194 GGGTVEE
-201 ESPYA
+201 ENPYT

-212 ATGAGVESTI
+212 ANGAGVESTI

-278 VITRSGKSESF
+278 TITRSGKSESF

-324 NSKGATYYNVEIEGV
+324 NSKGATYYNVVIDGV
-339 NGKGSISYPM
+339 NGQGSISYPM

-369 GVTDKDTKYAN
+369 GVTGKDTKYAN

-400 ATSVAG
+400 ATSAAG

-430 MLVYNFKGYDVEIG
+430 MLVYNFKGYDVEVG

-501 TYTGKLSITTDSKGA
+501 TYTGKLSITTNDKGA
-516 THYNIAID
+516 TYYNVAID
-524 GTTAQGSISYP
+524 GTSAQGSISFP
-535 LTGAVDLELLKGKTV
+535 LTGVVSPDLKGKTV

-555 AFGQSSGRYLNTM
+555 AFGQSSGKFLNTM
-568 ITSIAEATPAKAKI
+568 ITTIAEATPAKAKI
-582 AFRAGANVQPNAA
+582 AFRAGANVQPNAS

-821 WPTGTDWNFAPSG
+821 WPTGTDWNFAPAG
-834 IIDLSSVI
+834 VIDLSSVI

-850 FMYKSTVISAQSWEI
+850 FMYKSTAISAQSWEI

>member
-201 ESPYA
+201 ESPYT

-249 VPNYS
+249 MPNYS

-278 VITRSGKSESF
+278 TITRSGKSESF

-319 LSITT
+319 LRITT
-324 NSKGATYYNVEIEGV
+324 NSKGATYYNVVIDGV
-339 NGKGSISYPM
+339 NGQGSISYPM

-369 GVTDKDTKYAN
+369 GVTGKDTKYAN

-400 ATSVAG
+400 ATSAAG

-430 MLVYNFKGYDVEIG
+430 MLVYNFKGYDVEVG

-479 VAQEL
+479 AAQEL

-501 TYTGKLSITTDSKGA
+501 TYTGKLSITTNDKGA
-516 THYNIAID
+516 TYYNVAID
-524 GTTAQGSISYP
+524 GTSAQGSISFP
-535 LTGAVDLELLKGKTV
+535 LTGVVSPDLKGKTV

-555 AFGQSSGRYLNTM
+555 AFGQSSGKFLNTM

-582 AFRAGANVQPNAA
+582 AFRAGANVQPNAS

>member
-135 YQLSGSDYEGV
+135 YQLSGSDYEGI

-201 ESPYA
+201 ESPYT

-289 NYPKAQTMDAAA
+289 NYPKAQTMNAAA
-301 LNDWMK
+301 INDWMK
-307 SPVVKYAKVTGK
+307 NPVVKYAKVTGK
-319 LSITT
+319 LSISAD
-324 NSKGATYYNVEIEGV
+324 SKYYNVVIDGV

-369 GVTDKDTKYAN
+369 GVTGKDTKYAN

-388 KGGTMLTPIGVL
+388 KGGTMLSPIGVI
-400 ATSVAG
+400 AASEAG
-406 EHKAEGVVI
+406 QHKAEGIVI
-415 AKYARGFLLSDGTGK
+415 AKYGRGFLLSDGTGK
-430 MLVYNFKGYDVEIG
+430 MLVYNFKGYDVEVG

-582 AFRAGANVQPNAA
+582 AFRAGANVQPNAS
-595 VLYRLEGTEWK
+595 VLYRLEGTGWK

-620 KDYEELGSVTV
+620 KDYEELGSATV

-688 AVFVKDGDEISANIS
+688 AVFVKDGNEISANIS

-711 NDEGGLKAQNTELT
+711 NDEGGLKAQDTELT
-725 GDLTYIWKNNNY
+725 GDLTFVWKNNNY

-759 AFNFL
+759 AFNFK
-764 KAKHPVMTFDHACN
+764 KAKHPVMKFDHAVN
-778 KMAGYNSDE
+778 KMAGYSTDE

-796 MKVFVSVN
+796 CKVLVSVN

-812 DWTELEIPG
+812 DWTELEIPE
-821 WPTGTDWNFAPSG
+821 WPTGTDWSFAPSG

-842 GNKKVVIA
+842 GNNKVVVA
-850 FMYKSTVISAQSWEI
+850 FVYKSAENSAHSWEI

>member
-180 CVVNYAYSDVEPSI
+180 CVVNYAYSEVEPSI
-194 GGGTKEE
+194 GGGTVEE
-201 ESPYA
+201 ENPYT

-212 ATGAGVESTI
+212 ANGAGVESTI

-278 VITRSGKSESF
+278 TITRSGKSESF

-369 GVTDKDTKYAN
+369 GVTGKDTKYAN

-388 KGGTMLTPIGVL
+388 KGGAMLTPIGVL
-400 ATSVAG
+400 ATSAAG

-454 LYSGLIQFNSPK
+454 LYSGLMQFNSPK
-466 VTKLERTAKVSQP
+466 VTKLERTAKVLQP

-501 TYTGKLSITTDSKGA
+501 TYTGKLSITTNDKGA
-516 THYNIAID
+516 TYYNIAID
-524 GTTAQGSISYP
+524 GTSAQGSISFP
-535 LTGAVDLELLKGKTV
+535 LTDAVSPDLKGKTV

-555 AFGQSSGRYLNTM
+555 AFGQSSGKFLNTM
-568 ITSIAEATPAKAKI
+568 ITTIAEATPAKAKI

-595 VLYRLEGTEWK
+595 VLYRLVGTEWK

-688 AVFVKDGDEISANIS
+688 AIFVKDGDEISANIS

-737 GWVASAYKNGTT
+737 GWVASAYKNGST

-764 KAKHPVMTFDHACN
+764 KAKHPVMTFDHALN
-778 KMAGYNSDE
+778 KMAGYDTEE

-796 MKVFVSVN
+796 CKVLVSVN

-850 FMYKSTVISAQSWEI
+850 FVYRSTVISAQSWEI

>member
-289 NYPKAQTMDAAA
+289 KYPKAETMNAAA

-369 GVTDKDTKYAN
+369 GVTGKDTKYAN

-400 ATSVAG
+400 ATSAAG

-501 TYTGKLSITTDSKGA
+501 TYTGKLSITTNDKGA
-516 THYNIAID
+516 TYYNVAID
-524 GTTAQGSISYP
+524 GTSAQGSISFP
-535 LTGAVDLELLKGKTV
+535 LTGVVSPDLKGKTV

-555 AFGQSSGRYLNTM
+555 AFGQSSGKFLNTM

-582 AFRAGANVQPNAA
+582 AFRAGANVQPSAS

>member
-324 NSKGATYYNVEIEGV
+324 NNKGATYYNVEIEGV

-369 GVTDKDTKYAN
+369 GVTGKDTKYAN

-400 ATSVAG
+400 ATSAAG

-501 TYTGKLSITTDSKGA
+501 TYTGKLSITTNDKGA
-516 THYNIAID
+516 TYYNIAID
-524 GTTAQGSISYP
+524 GTSAQGSISFP
-535 LTGAVDLELLKGKTV
+535 LTGEVDQALKGKTV

-582 AFRAGANVQPNAA
+582 AFRAGANVQPNAS

-688 AVFVKDGDEISANIS
+688 AVFVKDGNEISANIS